1 MRLRNTSG
9 RYGAIAQLLHWL
21 VVLGFVIQFALAYY
35 MGWLPNG
42 PFKIE
47 MYNLHKSI
55 GVTILAIAV
64 VRLIWRW
71 RNPVPELPA
80 GRPRWEHVASRASH
94 IGLYALLFAQP
105 ITGLL
110 QVLYS
115 RFPSLIWG
123 WKLPRISRT
132 PEVAETFG
140 AVHYYLQWAIVAVV
154 AIHVAAALR
163 HHFVLRDDVLRRMLP
178 GRPSTR

>member
-1 MRLRNTSG
+1 MRLRNSTE
-9 RYGAIAQLLHWL
+9 RYGAVAQLLHWL
-21 VVLGFVIQFALAYY
+21 VVLGFAVQFALAYY
-35 MGWLPNG
+35 MDGLANS
-42 PFKIE
+42 PFKVE

-64 VRLIWRW
+64 ARLVWRW

-80 GRPRWEHVASRASH
+80 GRPRWEHLASRASH

-105 ITGLL
+105 VSGLI

-115 RFPSLIWG
+115 KFPSLIWG
-123 WKLPRISRT
+123 WKLPRI
-132 PEVAETFG
+132 AQDAAMADAFG
-140 AVHYYLQWAIVAVV
+140 AIHYYLQWAIVALVV
-154 AIHVAAALR
+154 VHAGAALR

-178 GRPSTR
+178 GPLPRR